1 MSEIKVGSTV
11 ESMTS
16 EGALTVKILGRN
28 QVVAQDE
35 TGQLEI
41 YPPDELYV
49 VPGHD
54 YCRLRRTVVDTMDK
68 LSRDGGHKNI
78 NSTRFQLA
86 LSRALYAAD
95 VRRGDDDMVNHLQ
108 TKITM
113 VVTDSVASGPVADMI
128 RKNINTTPVFTP
140 VNEVACDMPEA
151 LRHTSLEG
159 HDEMLVQQLT
169 DDELALMCCDVAD
182 MLANGMGFT
191 ADMSY
196 LDTSLFA
203 GLSDLQRRI
212 TYWTKAR
219 GNVRKSQ
226 VWSMAQ
232 KVVGHCRMAEV
243 DDAIENVLEAVRQQ
257 EDCDD

>member
-11 ESMTS
+11 EHKDREGRLVVKMIQGEKAAVVTETGDLDVYPVSYLYPIPGDDYNYLRRIVIDTIEEVGS
-16 EGALTVKILGRN
+16 SFGSGNVGSTRGALA
-28 QVVAQDE
+28 VARK
-35 TGQLEI
+35 
-41 YPPDELYV
+41 LYE
-49 VPGHD
+49 
-54 YCRLRRTVVDTMDK
+54 K
-68 LSRDGGHKNI
+68 
-78 NSTRFQLA
+78 
-86 LSRALYAAD
+86 D
-95 VRRGDDDMVNHLQ
+95 VRRGTDM
-108 TKITM
+108 ITHAQQQIRQC
-113 VVTDSVASGPVADMI
+113 VIGAIESDAVTDMI
-128 RKNINTTPVFTP
+128 RKNINTSPVFTP

-159 HDEMLVQQLT
+159 HDETLEQQLT

-243 DDAIENVLEAVRQQ
+243 DDAIENVLEAIRQQ

>member
-1 MSEIKVGSTV
+1 MGELKVGSIV
-11 ESMTS
+11 EHIHC
-16 EGALTVKILGRN
+16 EGALTVKMVQGNEVVVCSETMHLGVYNRDKLFLIPG
-28 QVVAQDE
+28 QD
-35 TGQLEI
+35 
-41 YPPDELYV
+41 YNY
-49 VPGHD
+49 
-54 YCRLRRTVVDTMDK
+54 LRRIVLDTMSDVAK
-68 LSRDGGHKNI
+68 EIGTS
-78 NSTRFQLA
+78 A
-86 LSRALYAAD
+86 LSSERGRLAVARKLYEKD
-95 VRRGDDDMVNHLQ
+95 VRRG
-108 TKITM
+108 T
-113 VVTDSVASGPVADMI
+113 DMI
-128 RKNINTTPVFTP
+128 AHAQQQIHQCVIGAIDSDAVAAVMRQNFKRREMPLAGVSMEKDPAKMLTHTDISGHS
-140 VNEVACDMPEA
+140 EV
-151 LRHTSLEG
+151 
-159 HDEMLVQQLT
+159 LVQQLT

-243 DDAIENVLEAVRQQ
+243 DDAIENVLEAIRQQ